1 MEEKSIDKKSEG
13 DGSTSENDTLS
24 LGEASQGK
32 YKNKII

>member
-13 DGSTSENDTLS
+13 DGSTSENYTLS
-24 LGEASQGK
+24 LGEE